1 MLQLRLSNF
10 NVAYHGIPAIIDL
23 SVTLTAATVNLLT
36 GMIGAGK
43 TSLIRALSGAIGHSG
58 WMELSEGLQTFDRKS
73 ILQPLPRSFVSRD
86 MSVMQFVQF
95 GMMQNAW
102 KLPHDAKERIHEALE
117 RSELISFAQSPIS
130 SLSPSQI
137 RMLELAQLFVQQP
150 RVILLDEPSTQLS
163 SQTENSVLTC
173 ISKWVSDT
181 QNIALVASDSSRAF
195 GHVDRVLTLERG
207 RLLSA

>member
-58 WMELSEGLQTFDRKS
+58 GMELSEGLQTFDRNS

-95 GMMQNAW
+95 GMIQN
-102 KLPHDAKERIHEALE
+102 
-117 RSELISFAQSPIS
+117 S
-130 SLSPSQI
+130 
-137 RMLELAQLFVQQP
+137 
-150 RVILLDEPSTQLS
+150 
-163 SQTENSVLTC
+163 
-173 ISKWVSDT
+173 
-181 QNIALVASDSSRAF
+181 
-195 GHVDRVLTLERG
+195 
-207 RLLSA
+207 